1 MSQSLVGDRTCLM
14 SATRFAPTS
23 TVAKPTTIGGGD
35 NWLIINTLH
44 DLALRFMSLIVGL
57 SVAKIQQNHV
67 TAK

>member
-1 MSQSLVGDRTCLM
+1 MPYVCDALCADFYCCK
-14 SATRFAPTS
+14 AHYN
-23 TVAKPTTIGGGD
+23 GGGD